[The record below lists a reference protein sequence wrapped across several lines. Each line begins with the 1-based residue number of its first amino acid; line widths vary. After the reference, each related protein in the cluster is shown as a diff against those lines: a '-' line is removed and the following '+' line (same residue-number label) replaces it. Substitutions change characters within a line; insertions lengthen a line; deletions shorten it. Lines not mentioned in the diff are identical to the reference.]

1 VGLFDNVFGGSE
13 SGNKALTKH
22 EAFAGIL
29 LAASA
34 VDGHIASEE
43 ISNLINAISR
53 MKLFSNFNDDKYNR
67 MFDRLLKILKKSDG
81 VDLLIQKCIPELPDE
96 LRETVF
102 ANACDIVLA
111 DGVVEPEEKELI
123 EKLQNELEIPGDEA
137 MDIVRVMV
145 IKNRG

>member
-1 VGLFDNVFGGSE
+1 VGLFDNLFGGSE
-13 SGNKALTKH
+13 SSGRGITKH
-22 EAFAGIL
+22 EAFTGIL
-29 LAASA
+29 LAAA
-34 VDGHIASEE
+34 AADGHIADEE
-43 ISNLINAISR
+43 ARSLWTTIER
-53 MKLFSNFNDDKYNR
+53 MKLFSNFTPDKFNR
-67 MFDRLLKILKKSDG
+67 MIDVLLKILKKG
-81 VDLLIQKCIPELPDE
+81 GPELLIEKCVPEVPDE

-111 DGVVEPEEKELI
+111 DGVVEDEERELI